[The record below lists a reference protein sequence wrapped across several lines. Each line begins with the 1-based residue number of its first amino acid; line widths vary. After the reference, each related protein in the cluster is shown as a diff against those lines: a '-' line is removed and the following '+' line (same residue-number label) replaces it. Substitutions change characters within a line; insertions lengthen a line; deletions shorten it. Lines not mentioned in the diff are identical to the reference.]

1 MNERGMGLGIMFMVM
16 VRIWLVFR
24 IRVRD
29 KVYGFERVSGFVF
42 G

>member
-1 MNERGMGLGIMFMVM
+1 MFMVM

-24 IRVRD
+24 IRVMD
-29 KVYGFERVSGFVF
+29 KVYGFERVWGFVF